1 MFERLGKMACRLPDI
16 SGASQIQMSGE
27 PHSGPSWPK
36 QPPKGP
42 KTPVLACLCFHQLG
56 GRSKKNQPNKSH
68 FNGGGE
74 WSSGN
79 QAWGQRLVRVQLHGG
94 VDVCLV
100 VGLGDV
106 WDAKNG
112 KDRPQSG
119 MMEQAVLRVTSYIT
133 YNNIIIVAIGVPL
146 CAITIKLHGNI
157 TSYVCMYVLHQIDE
171 VRLEARFMQ
180 NHDYYYMTLP
190 S

>member
-1 MFERLGKMACRLPDI
+1 MFERLGNMARRLRRYQWSIPD
-16 SGASQIQMSGE
+16 SNVWGATFRAKWAQTAAKGAKNPCACMSVF
-27 PHSGPSWPK
+27 PS
-36 QPPKGP
+36 
-42 KTPVLACLCFHQLG
+42 TG
-56 GRSKKNQPNKSH
+56 GQVKKNQPSKSH

-157 TSYVCMYVLHQIDE
+157 TSYVCMYMECTSSD
-171 VRLEARFMQ
+171 
-180 NHDYYYMTLP
+180 
-190 S
+190 